1 MYVGIWH
8 HRQCSKI
15 RFVKPLTRNTIKRYN
30 EYESPIPVGMFVWV
44 NRVILQNAQRISGDI
59 VAIYIEN

>member
-1 MYVGIWH
+1 MLEFGTTVNV
-8 HRQCSKI
+8 KI

-44 NRVILQNAQRISGDI
+44 NRVILQNAQRISVDT

>member
-1 MYVGIWH
+1 MLEFGTTVNV
-8 HRQCSKI
+8 KI

>member
-1 MYVGIWH
+1 ML
-8 HRQCSKI
+8 KI

-44 NRVILQNAQRISGDI
+44 SRVILQNAQRISGDI
-59 VAIYIEN
+59 VAIYIDN

>member
-1 MYVGIWH
+1 MLEFGTTVNV
-8 HRQCSKI
+8 KI

-30 EYESPIPVGMFVWV
+30 ENESPIPVGMFVWV

>member
-1 MYVGIWH
+1 MLEFGTTVNV
-8 HRQCSKI
+8 KI

-30 EYESPIPVGMFVWV
+30 EYGSPIPVGMFVWV